1 MVIEKII
8 ISNEPPAVKNVIW
21 GKPINNGFMLYYNNG
36 GWKPLRADI
45 SNTITAVGNT
55 LIYKDDNRDN
65 PLVVEGQDVEYSIT
79 CSVATTSQ
87 PADGDIFD
95 LGEEII
101 YDVSVENSGN
111 IPIKDASAEGSHHGM
126 VVNFT
131 GTIAPGETKHA
142 ETSYTVTIDDL
153 AQGSVSLDFYPTA
166 YDCFTGTNIEDFGGS
181 ITTGHT
187 EDPVKS
193 LYINVA
199 VTDVGTGEF
208 AGSGCHL
215 QVIDSDSGAVVDE
228 WDDDSHSHMAEG
240 ILLNTE
246 YILRMTVPPENG
258 YILAQDETFTITS
271 DGVEYS
277 GPSPVM
283 DGGSPLYIEMQPVR
297 TTTRISVVDVASGE
311 ELEGTHLTI
320 LDSSGDPALAP
331 EGEPIEGW
339 DSTIEPWL
347 IEGLLVGEEYTIRV
361 ETPTEGYFY
370 SSAESIFTIDEE
382 NSITTTLTTTTDEY
396 GNTIIMVEMSKTI
409 VYIQAV
415 DEATGDYVE
424 GIQLRL
430 LDADGNIVDEWQ
442 NTEDYHEIWIEKQDT
457 YYLYDVTNNTDI
469 GSFGVNP
476 EDGTVEVQSGDYL
489 SSEADYLYYNMN
501 TSNIQ
506 AQ

>member
-21 GKPINNGFMLYYNNG
+21 GKPVNNGFMLYYNNG

-45 SNTITAVGNT
+45 SNTVTAVGNT
-55 LIYKDDNRDN
+55 LTYKDDNRDT
-65 PLVVEGQDVEYSIT
+65 PLVVESQDAEYSIT

-87 PADGDIFD
+87 PADGDMFN

-111 IPIKDASAEGSHHGM
+111 VPIKDASAEDSHHGM

-142 ETSYTVTIDDL
+142 EASYVVTIDDL
-153 AQGSVSLDFYPTA
+153 DQHSVLVDFYPTA
-166 YDCFTGTNIEDFGGS
+166 YDYFTGTNIEDFGGS
-181 ITTGHT
+181 ITTGYT
-187 EDPVKS
+187 EDLIKP

-228 WDDDSHSHMAEG
+228 WDDSDSHMAEG
-240 ILLNTE
+240 LLLNGE

-283 DGGSPLYIEMQPVR
+283 DGGSPLYIEMQPAR
-297 TTTRISVVDVASGE
+297 TTTRISVVDVASCE
-311 ELEGTHLTI
+311 ELEGTHITI
-320 LDSSGDPALAP
+320 LDSSGDPALTP
-331 EGEPIEGW
+331 EGDPIEGW
-339 DSTIEPWL
+339 DSIIEPWL

-361 ETPTEGYFY
+361 EMPTEGYY
-370 SSAESIFTIDEE
+370 IPGDITFTIDEE
-382 NSITTTLTTTTDEY
+382 GSINTTGTTTEDAE
-396 GNTIIMVEMSKTI
+396 GNTVIMVEMPRT
-409 VYIQAV
+409 
-415 DEATGDYVE
+415 EASILTVNEIDGSAVE
-424 GIQLRL
+424 GINMWL
-430 LDADGNIVDEWQ
+430 LDSNGEVVDEWTSTDEPHLVSGLKADDQ
-442 NTEDYHEIWIEKQDT
+442 YTIREKDGDGSRDAVFAVLIEGTIFTESEYIT
-457 YYLYDVTNNTDI
+457 M
-469 GSFGVNP
+469 
-476 EDGTVEVQSGDYL
+476 DGNYINYNVSVE
-489 SSEADYLYYNMN
+489 
-501 TSNIQ
+501 NIQ
-506 AQ
+506 A